1 MINLFNTPTRKQ
13 EQPVADNNT
22 KPKMMRAIEHLDAA
36 NTHMEQAMNVLSSII
51 LDWQKAA
58 DFLVGYRNS
67 LIRTMEE
74 TGGDVTPT
82 IESQIRD
89 FIPQRHRDEETEEQQ
104 KD

>member
-1 MINLFNTPTRKQ
+1 MAIFQKAKQ
-13 EQPVADNNT
+13 EPVNNKPT
-22 KPKMMRAIEHLDAA
+22 KPKMLYAIEHLDAA